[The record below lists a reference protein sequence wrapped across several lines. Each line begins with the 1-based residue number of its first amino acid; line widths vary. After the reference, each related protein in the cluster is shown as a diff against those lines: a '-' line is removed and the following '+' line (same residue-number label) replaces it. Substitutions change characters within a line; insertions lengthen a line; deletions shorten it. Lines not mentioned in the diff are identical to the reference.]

1 MAAEAEA
8 ARAGEAE
15 QLSKMGAPGVAGRR
29 SATPPVVDAFAFVHR
44 RRVIRG
50 VVLVNLR

>member
-15 QLSKMGAPGVAGRR
+15 QLSKMGATLLL
-29 SATPPVVDAFAFVHR
+29 SCT
-44 RRVIRG
+44 G
-50 VVLVNLR
+50 VVSFEGWYL